1 MNPSNRADSERAG
14 MPDSTPAD
22 GGAPR
27 RDAHQGAPDIPE
39 YRFLG
44 VRMHAMTVEAWLD
57 AVAAAVRTRSRCMM
71 VGQNLHSVYLCH
83 HDATL
88 ARAQEEAQYVRID
101 GLPLI
106 WMGRLL
112 GLPLSRRHRS
122 GFMDL
127 AWPLFERA
135 EAEGWKVYY
144 LGAEPGVAERGAA
157 VIRARFP
164 QLALAFD
171 HGHFDAT
178 DGSPEN
184 QRRLAAIRA
193 FAPDLLIVGMG
204 MPRQERW
211 MARYRDALDVPAM
224 VASGAAMD
232 FIAGKAK
239 AAPRWLSALG
249 LEWAF
254 RLLAEPTRLW
264 RRYLVEPWFV
274 VGLFV
279 RDLRA
284 RRSRRGPP

>member
-1 MNPSNRADSERAG
+1 MNQSNRAASEHRG
-14 MPDSTPAD
+14 TPDSTAAD
-22 GGAPR
+22 GIEPSR
-27 RDAHQGAPDIPE
+27 DSPRDAAHIPE
-39 YRFLG
+39 LRFLG

-57 AVAAAVRTRSRCMM
+57 AVDVAVRTRNNCMM

-83 HDATL
+83 HDETL
-88 ARAQEEAQYVRID
+88 SRAQEEAQYVRID

-106 WMGRLL
+106 WMGRIL

-127 AWPLFERA
+127 AWRLFERA
-135 EAEGWKVYY
+135 ETEGWKVYY

-157 VIRARFP
+157 VIRARYP
-164 QLALAFD
+164 KLELAFD
-171 HGHFDAT
+171 HGHFDAS
-178 DGSPEN
+178 DGSREN
-184 QRRLAAIRA
+184 FERIAAIRA
-193 FAPDLLIVGMG
+193 WAPDLLIVGMG

-211 MARYRDALDVPAM
+211 MAGHRDALDVPAM

-249 LEWAF
+249 LEWLF

-274 VGLFV
+274 FGLFL
-279 RDLRA
+279 RDV
-284 RRSRRGPP
+284 RSRRSPRIRS